1 MSQRMAVATL
11 GGGGVS
17 IGSEV
22 TVDPT
27 GLVAQ
32 REREKWDFQELNDRF
47 ASYIERVQFLEADNK
62 RLLSINDVLK
72 VKFQKLEE
80 MFKEM
85 YEDELA
91 SARSFIDDIV
101 KDKGEL
107 EILKGGLEDE
117 LADYKKRY
125 EEEAREHALTKA
137 NIPKLESMVQSK
149 DNEINLLNFQLSQQS
164 GNDMAGAKDEV
175 KEARV
180 KYADLQKEIMVLR
193 ENNAAFEE
201 RIAKLDTELDEQA
214 KSHRL
219 AIDERDA
226 DIEELRAQLVAKF
239 FEFKELMDSRLALDA
254 EIATYRRLLQG
265 EESRLKEY
273 MTH

>member
-273 MTH
+273 KTH

>member
-1 MSQRMAVATL
+1 MATL